1 MPGVT
6 NALKFYKGLYGKGS
20 NLNLPN
26 EPKAII
32 FNEDEGMIYVGGK
45 AYGGASDVT
54 FSAGVLTIHY
64 NDGRQ
69 DVSLDFNDT
78 ASASATFAVFE
89 RINNLIGENVNI
101 ANSDGKLNY
110 ENTNYIS
117 EAETLVEADRRLDA
131 AIKGVDE
138 RVDGVIQD
146 IISLDTF
153 DTVVA
158 HDAGTTPNNVQWND
172 GDSVITGSL
181 LPSVETMHKIYLV
194 PDQSTGGE
202 TTGTYH
208 EYITVKD
215 FGSDSEPDFYWELVG
230 STKADLTGFVKT
242 INMNG
247 KDYVVGDNTTK
258 ITLGTDVVTGIFG
271 ESNTDLNN
279 TSFVNVKA
287 TTTKDT
293 TLGTNVTSLVTSL
306 KVVPLSEA
314 TNENNGLV
322 TSLDVKNK
330 INSLGTDISCMD
342 DNNTLLLNLK
352 QENGVVTELG
362 VDVVYAGV
370 SLGSDDVEIENRN
383 GVVLGSDIEELIT
396 YIDSKSNIAKT
407 TLTNSNGDSDAIS
420 ITEMTNINGSTNYD
434 VNLVWSEW

>member
-1 MPGVT
+1 V
-6 NALKFYKGLYGKGS
+6 
-20 NLNLPN
+20 
-26 EPKAII
+26 
-32 FNEDEGMIYVGGK
+32 
-45 AYGGASDVT
+45 
-54 FSAGVLTIHY
+54 
-64 NDGRQ
+64 
-69 DVSLDFNDT
+69 
-78 ASASATFAVFE
+78 
-89 RINNLIGENVNI
+89 NV

-158 HDAGTTPNNVQWND
+158 HDAGTTPHNVQWND
-172 GDSVITGSL
+172 GESVITGSL

-247 KDYVVGDNTTK
+247 KDYAVGDNTTK

-342 DNNTLLLNLK
+342 DNNTVLLNLK

-420 ITEMTNINGSTNYD
+420 ITETTNINGSTNYD
-434 VNLVWSEW
+434 VNLVWSEWQNNN

>member
-1 MPGVT
+1 
-6 NALKFYKGLYGKGS
+6 
-20 NLNLPN
+20 
-26 EPKAII
+26 
-32 FNEDEGMIYVGGK
+32 
-45 AYGGASDVT
+45 
-54 FSAGVLTIHY
+54 
-64 NDGRQ
+64 
-69 DVSLDFNDT
+69 
-78 ASASATFAVFE
+78 
-89 RINNLIGENVNI
+89 
-101 ANSDGKLNY
+101 
-110 ENTNYIS
+110 
-117 EAETLVEADRRLDA
+117 
-131 AIKGVDE
+131 
-138 RVDGVIQD
+138 
-146 IISLDTF
+146 
-153 DTVVA
+153 
-158 HDAGTTPNNVQWND
+158 
-172 GDSVITGSL
+172 
-181 LPSVETMHKIYLV
+181 MHKIYLV

-247 KDYVVGDNTTK
+247 KDYAVGDNTTK

-271 ESNTDLNN
+271 ESNTDRNN

-342 DNNTLLLNLK
+342 DNNTVLLNLK

-434 VNLVWSEW
+434 VNLVWSEWQNNN